1 MLWEMLTFM
10 LVAALV
16 LVATGL
22 FSMLRKQEL
31 PKLQATKTSR
41 ILLGKPVVG
50 RQFFRVRRDEA
61 RLIELE
67 KSDTASSRQASDL
80 YELGSVQLRKRL
92 YPQAAATLKQA
103 LKRLSGEPDEARAL
117 IENALGF
124 ALAAQKDYSGATK
137 HYKLALKAKA
147 DYPVALNNLAFAQEK
162 LLKDA
167 EAISLYEQTLQ
178 LEPDNATAKKGLKKL
193 KRRNS

>member
-1 MLWEMLTFM
+1 MNL
-10 LVAALV
+10 
-16 LVATGL
+16 
-22 FSMLRKQEL
+22 L
-31 PKLQATKTSR
+31 PQTY
-41 ILLGKPVVG
+41 LLGLVGLLSIAAVVVG
-50 RQFFRVRRDEA
+50 RQLLRVRRDESQ
-61 RLIELE
+61 LQQLE
-67 KSDTASSRQASDL
+67 QSGAAKSRQASDL

-92 YPQAAATLKQA
+92 YPQAAATMKQA
-103 LKRLSGEPDEARAL
+103 LKRLTGEPDEARAL

-167 EAISLYEQTLQ
+167 EANSLYEKTLQ
-178 LEPDNATAKKGLKKL
+178 LEPDNSTAKKGLKKL

>member
-1 MLWEMLTFM
+1 MNL
-10 LVAALV
+10 
-16 LVATGL
+16 
-22 FSMLRKQEL
+22 L
-31 PKLQATKTSR
+31 PQTY
-41 ILLGKPVVG
+41 LLGLVGLLAIVAVVVG

-117 IENALGF
+117 IENALGLC
-124 ALAAQKDYSGATK
+124 LAAQKDYSGATK

-167 EAISLYEQTLQ
+167 EAISLYEQTCSS
-178 LEPDNATAKKGLKKL
+178 LEPNNSTAKKGLKKL
-193 KRRNS
+193 KRRMS